1 MRYQNDVTCHANPP
15 KNRFSSVLLIQVCLI
30 LFSSKKETKTTSEKF
45 VIKPE
50 RKNLTKCNV
59 NQKLKRRFQSKIL
72 FHALKPS
79 THQSL
84 CQY

>member
-15 KNRFSSVLLIQVCLI
+15 KNRFFSVLLIQVCLI
-30 LFSSKKETKTTSEKF
+30 LFSSKKETKTTSE
-45 VIKPE
+45 VCYQT
-50 RKNLTKCNV
+50 RMKNLTKFNV